1 VSILHRLRQFGPIDD
16 AKILDLREHEG
27 WYHFHIS
34 GSRCGFADALNAV
47 KEAFTY
53 GEERLYDSDTK
64 EWSVP
69 ATDESR
75 EKLEMIFSNGASAMT
90 ALHSQLRMF

>member
-1 VSILHRLRQFGPIDD
+1 MSIFNRLRQFGPIDD

-27 WYHFHIS
+27 WYHFRIS

-53 GEERLYDSDTK
+53 GEERLYDPETK

-75 EKLEMIFSNGASAMT
+75 EKLEIIFSNGESALT